1 MRQRRPQTPSY
12 LHAFDVYRVL
22 AFFGV
27 FGYHLAEPY
36 VPAGYLGVV
45 GFFVLAGY
53 LSMRKV
59 IRHPAG
65 QPGRETVWENLS
77 GRFSKL
83 YPQLLTFLF
92 VVALL
97 MILFFPQFLDNFKG
111 QVQSAALS
119 LNNFWQILS
128 GESYFEGAGYLK
140 PMTHIWAL
148 SLEVQFY
155 LLFGLLIYPFYKNR
169 HRNYWLGGLIAV
181 TVASAALYLF
191 LFPANGDP
199 SRVYYG
205 LDTRLF
211 SFTFGMGAAIL
222 FERPRH
228 RAPVDKKDPVW
239 IAKQVGIALFT
250 LASVGVYFATLQG
263 DLMLRYGIVVYTIFL
278 TVLMAL
284 TRDNDN
290 VIAKVGQTKV
300 IKYLAARSYL
310 LYLWHYPVF
319 LMSERFLAFI
329 RMPSWAIVLLKVV
342 LAFAV
347 SEIFW
352 WLGKLFK
359 KAFDD
364 SYRGLVYELKPKL
377 DKAFAFL
384 LKPSFWLSCLLVL
397 ILVFAPWTI
406 LYEATGGA
414 EMRRMEQDL
423 ENREAEIQAERE
435 KLEQKMREQ
444 AEKAPTATIQVTTDP
459 TEEKITIQTGPGGWE
474 IKGRMQLPLAKL
486 PKPGEDWQYD
496 QVLQNIEAYNEQ
508 FGKDFQVDL
517 KAYKKYR
524 DIPFAMIG
532 DSVSVITSYYID
544 PYLPHVYLNAL
555 SNRQTDHLWDVYKE
569 IKDYD
574 LIGEALVV
582 ALGTNGA
589 IRVDM
594 LEKVWE
600 DLNQEK
606 PMLLFT
612 IVLPYALE
620 EQGRNKDLR
629 DFANSHEMV
638 WLVEW
643 NKNAKEYPEFFQ
655 EDSIHPAEAGC
666 MAHCQLLLAKLL
678 EIVDLYEKSGLLD
691 IVEYVEEPKELPPD
705 PTPIPT
711 GPPAVEETVEEV
723 IEETTEET
731 TTEVPPTEET
741 PLEPQPEVTGEGV
754 TP

>member
-1 MRQRRPQTPSY
+1 MRQRSTQSPKY
-12 LHAFDVYRVL
+12 LHAFDVYRIL
-22 AFFGV
+22 AFLGV
-27 FGYHLAEPY
+27 FGYHLAAPY

-53 LSMRKV
+53 LSMRKA

-65 QPGRETVWENLS
+65 RPRRDTVWENLS
-77 GRFSKL
+77 GRFAKL
-83 YPQLLTFLF
+83 YPQLLTLLF
-92 VVALL
+92 GVALL

-119 LNNFWQILS
+119 LNNVWQIIS

-140 PMTHIWAL
+140 PLTHLWAL

-155 LLFGLLIYPFYKNR
+155 LLFGLLVYPFYKNR
-169 HRNYWLGGLIAV
+169 HRNFWLAGLV
-181 TVASAALYLF
+181 VLTLASAGLYLW
-191 LFPANGDP
+191 LFPADGDP

-211 SFTFGMGAAIL
+211 SFTCGMAAAIL
-222 FERPRH
+222 AERPR
-228 RAPVDKKDPVW
+228 RREKVDTKDPVW
-239 IAKQVGIALFT
+239 IAKQASSGLFT
-250 LASVGVYFATLQG
+250 LASAGVFFATLRG
-263 DLMLRYGIVVYTIFL
+263 DGMLRYGIPVYTLFL
-278 TVLMAL
+278 TVLMGL
-284 TRDNDN
+284 TADNDN
-290 VIAKVGQTKV
+290 VIAKVGQNKV
-300 IKYLAARSYL
+300 IKYLSARSYL

-329 RMPSWAIVLLKVV
+329 RMPSWLISLLKVV

-347 SEIFW
+347 AEIFW

-364 SYRGLVYELKPKL
+364 SYRGLVHELRPQI
-377 DKAFAFL
+377 DKAFAFV
-384 LKPSFWLSCLLVL
+384 LKPSFWLSLLLVF
-397 ILVFAPWTI
+397 ILVFAPWNI

-423 ENREAEIQAERE
+423 EEREAEIIEEQQKLEEKLRERE
-435 KLEQKMREQ
+435 RQ
-444 AEKAPTATIQVTTDP
+444 APTATVAVKTAP
-459 TEEKITIQTGPGGWE
+459 TEEKLTIQTGPGGWE
-474 IKGRMQLPLAKL
+474 IQGRMQLPLAEL
-486 PKPGEDWQYD
+486 PAPGEDWLYD
-496 QVLQNIEAYNEQ
+496 QVLVNIEAYNEQ
-508 FGKDFQVDL
+508 FGGDFLVDMD
-517 KAYKKYR
+517 AYAKYR

-544 PYLPHVYLNAL
+544 PYLPKVYLNAL
-555 SNRQTDHLWDVYKE
+555 SNRQTDHLWDVYQE
-569 IKDYD
+569 IKSYD

-582 ALGTNGA
+582 ALGTNGD

-600 DLNQEK
+600 DLDGKK
-606 PMLLFT
+606 PMLIFT

-620 EQGRNKDLR
+620 EQGRNKDIR
-629 DFANSHEMV
+629 DFANSHDMV

-643 NKNAKEYPEFFQ
+643 NKNAKEHPHFFQ

-691 IVEYVEEPKELPPD
+691 IVEYVDEPQELPPD

-711 GPPAVEETVEEV
+711 GPEAVEETSATSEPEV
-723 IEETTEET
+723 IPLEETDPATE
-731 TTEVPPTEET
+731 
-741 PLEPQPEVTGEGV
+741 PLPEAGEEGV
-754 TP
+754 NP